1 MQERG
6 NANAQAW
13 NSAIQSAVGEG
24 WQRLGLRQLSGM
36 LVLVYIRSDLL
47 VRMFCTCN
55 QTLRPKAASLPKF
68 RVFWEGT
75 VCARLHAVFYA

>member
-36 LVLVYIRSDLL
+36 LVLVYIRSNLL
-47 VRMFCTCN
+47 VSITFN
-55 QTLRPKAASLPKF
+55 VHDQRP
-68 RVFWEGT
+68 T
-75 VCARLHAVFYA
+75 T